1 MNITVENIKCGG
13 CSGSITKKL
22 TAAFDTENVEVNIE
36 QGTITIDI
44 DDTRRDEDKVD
55 VEVKLEVGVVQQF
68 SVSPFKNDEIPKKW
82 FV

>member
-1 MNITVENIKCGG
+1 LALIDGEPNQEDLQI
-13 CSGSITKKL
+13 
-22 TAAFDTENVEVNIE
+22 AAKILARYS
-36 QGTITIDI
+36 QG
-44 DDTRRDEDKVD
+44 RDEDKVD